1 MKRQPYV
8 APEGLDPKSL
18 EQYIIDIGESERVLR
33 KKLSA
38 AMRDCLNAIRKA
50 FADPANAFDA
60 EITKYREAVT
70 EEKEED
76 AKQQI
81 ETLKQQLEELKAME
95 SKLPEIE
102 QAEKAQEEANIEE
115 NEFTDESYDDLRF
128 AYEQVVGMYNKKIA
142 FLQAQVNESETGLTP
157 EQMQEFRE
165 SFDAF
170 DESKDGKLQ
179 RLEFRSCMNSL
190 GLLDIDFTGGED
202 KHFEE
207 IWDKLR
213 NGNDYIDFD
222 SYCNFMKEMNDQN
235 PSPDQVNE
243 IFGTISNGKDF
254 VTETDMQKAGMT
266 AEQIEYVKANAPAK
280 GEGYDYK
287 ALVGAN

>member
-18 EQYIIDIGESERVLR
+18 EQCIIDIGEAERQLR

-38 AMRDCLNAIRKA
+38 AMRECLNAIRKA

-60 EITKYREAVT
+60 EITKYRDAVT

-76 AKQQI
+76 VKQQI
-81 ETLKQQLEELKAME
+81 ETLKKLFEELKAME
-95 SKLPEIE
+95 AKLPEIE
-102 QAEKAQEEANIEE
+102 AAEKAQEEANIEE
-115 NEFTDESYDDLRF
+115 NEFTDESYDDLKF
-128 AYEQVVGMYNKKIA
+128 AYEQVIGMYNKKIA
-142 FLQAQVNESETGLTP
+142 FLEAQANENETGLTP

-179 RLEFRSCMNSL
+179 KLEFRSCMNSL
-190 GLLDIDFTGGED
+190 GLLDVDFTGGED

-213 NGNDYIDFD
+213 KGNDYIDFETY
-222 SYCNFMKEMNDQN
+222 SLYMKEMNDQN
-235 PSPDQVNE
+235 PSPEQVNE
-243 IFGTISNGKDF
+243 IFSTITNGKDF
-254 VTETDMQKAGMT
+254 VTEADMQKAGMS